1 MLRELH
7 RRRVELILY
16 ENTFICEDDYSY
28 NLFSVINYE
37 KPFQLV
43 YLFIHLIACI
53 ECYGQTSQIDD
64 QPIKDW
70 LILEPITGNNL
81 EYDYL
86 SEYGGGGNIIPQ
98 VVNELVPKKVRK
110 SLGKTIVYIS
120 LWWQK

>member
-1 MLRELH
+1 M
-7 RRRVELILY
+7 ELILY

-120 LWWQK
+120 LW